1 MTQHHGSPASL
12 RALSWLN
19 FLNAMMMTAFGAF
32 VAVNLSSAGWTRTD
46 VGIALS
52 VTSIATLV
60 AQVPGGTLVDIT
72 RDKRRIAAAAI
83 LIIAIAAL
91 LIGLWQQKA
100 VVLVALALQG
110 AASAVL
116 TPAVTAISLAL
127 VPPVALSLR
136 LGLNTRYA
144 SLGTACAA
152 GAMGVFGSLAS
163 GRLSLF
169 LAALFGLF
177 ALATLRSV
185 RGSDLELAA
194 KVHEHVAVAGAH
206 TGAMPARRTS
216 IFIHPA
222 LIGLGICL
230 LLFQLGNAGVLPLAV
245 GTVVGRHPSQAN
257 LVVGA
262 AVVVS
267 QLVAAGLAAPFGRL
281 AQNRGRRL
289 VLLLGLAALPLK
301 AVLFAFDGNSALI
314 VAYQSLD
321 AISAASMGVVV
332 PLLVADVTHRRGHFN
347 LALGL
352 VGFASGVGGAAG
364 TTFAGALADRFSVA
378 YAYGAIA
385 LIGLAATILARL
397 LLRETRGPA
406 ARAPKV
412 QPA

>member
-1 MTQHHGSPASL
+1 MGRHRRFDGQIGGGHH
-12 RALSWLN
+12 RRCV
-19 FLNAMMMTAFGAF
+19 FGAF
-32 VAVNLSSAGWTRTD
+32 VAVNLSSAGWTHGD
-46 VGIALS
+46 IGIALS
-52 VTSIATLV
+52 VTIIATLV
-60 AQVPGGTLVDIT
+60 AQVPGGTLVDAV

-83 LIIAIAAL
+83 LIIALAAL
-91 LIGLWQQKA
+91 LIGLWQQKS

-127 VPPVALSLR
+127 VPPASLSVR

-152 GAMGVFGSLAS
+152 GAMGVLGALVSS
-163 GRLSLF
+163 RLSLF
-169 LAALFGLF
+169 LAALFGAF
-177 ALATLRSV
+177 ALAALRGV
-185 RGSDLELAA
+185 RGGDLAQAA
-194 KVHEHVAVAGAH
+194 KLHEHVSVGGVLAGAI
-206 TGAMPARRTS
+206 PARRTS
-216 IFIHPA
+216 IFTHPA

-230 LLFQLGNAGVLPLAV
+230 LLFQLGNAGVLPLAIS
-245 GTVVGRHPSQAN
+245 TVIDRHGNQGD

-262 AVVVS
+262 ALVVS
-267 QLVAAGLAAPFGRL
+267 QLLAAGLAAPFGRL

-332 PLLVADVTHRRGHFN
+332 PLLVADITHRRGHFN

-352 VGFASGVGGAAG
+352 VGFASGIGGAMG
-364 TTFAGALADRFSVA
+364 TIFSGALADALGVN

-385 LIGLAATILARL
+385 LVGLAATALARL
-397 LLRETRGPA
+397 RLRETRGPT
-406 ARAPKV
+406 ARPHRA
-412 QPA
+412 QAT